1 MSFTAKLHSVLDQKK
16 EMKGSV
22 FYVIFL
28 FNYCYSEKLLG
39 GWSVSSDESLKS
51 ECLDKAL
58 IHLNGAQIS
67 NEIRTEASDVSC
79 QTQIV
84 NGLNIKCT
92 FKFRG
97 KKHQCSYYKSF
108 IQTLETQLEQC
119 KEIDEQPVV
128 RTQDPEN
135 SNNRDEPL
143 IVEEKD
149 DEKEQDEE
157 QQPTQTQEEQS
168 PLVDEDNKEDEGGQ
182 RAGANLNSEEDG
194 EAAIDQLNQKL
205 SDQASNVEDEP
216 QQQEQQK

>member
-1 MSFTAKLHSVLDQKK
+1 
-16 EMKGSV
+16 MKGSV
-22 FYVIFL
+22 FYLIFL
-28 FNYCYSEKLLG
+28 LNYCYSETLVG

-58 IHLNGAQIS
+58 TDINGAQIS
-67 NEIRTEASDVSC
+67 NKIRSEASDVTC

-92 FKFRG
+92 FNFRG

-119 KEIDEQPVV
+119 KEIDERPVV
-128 RTQDPEN
+128 QTQDSEN

-143 IVEEKD
+143 IAEEKD
-149 DEKEQDEE
+149 DEKGQEQVQREEGQEPARGGQDQEQSAPVDEE
-157 QQPTQTQEEQS
+157 
-168 PLVDEDNKEDEGGQ
+168 NKEGEGGQ
-182 RAGANLNSEEDG
+182 GAGAIPNSEEDG
-194 EAAIDQLNQKL
+194 EAAIDQLKQKL

-216 QQQEQQK
+216 QQQEKQK